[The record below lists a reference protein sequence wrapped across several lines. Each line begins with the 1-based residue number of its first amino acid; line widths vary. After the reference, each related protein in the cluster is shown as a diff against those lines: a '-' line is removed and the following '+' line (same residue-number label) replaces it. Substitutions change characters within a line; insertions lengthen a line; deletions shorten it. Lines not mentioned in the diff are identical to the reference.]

1 MEKIVRDAI
10 ARIDVVQNGTSA
22 SRGTGAL
29 VSDRLVLTA
38 LHVVADRKAMPPA
51 PIPGTIRLTFP
62 GGTTEARVLDE
73 FMDAEGDWVLLEC
86 LTPPRVRPLPLAD
99 LNERDVNFVTYGF
112 PDAQPT
118 DGMVQSGRI
127 ENFNGQIF
135 GVDAIQLFSDQA
147 AAGNGAP
154 VKGLSGAPLIVENAL
169 AGVIRVSLMQDQ
181 RNVAGTLYA
190 CPVPRIVD
198 RCGELLPLPDPCRG
212 LPGLTRRP
220 LPATPFRFLDRFT
233 DKDAEIFFGRNADI
247 RSLYDRLT
255 RDEAEPIVL
264 LYGQSGVGKSSFL
277 DAGVRPRLE
286 RTHEVRYVSRDPGA
300 TLLDTV
306 QRALSGEP
314 DLTKTA
320 PEQFAE
326 VWTRAEQKAGRPVI
340 VILDE
345 IDRAFSRPRAGNEE
359 VAQFFRAVEALGRAG
374 DHRPAGRLVLSFRK
388 DWLPEVQQ
396 QLDSRRQSYSKVF
409 LNSLDRAAIVDVVK
423 GLTTTRRLREQY
435 GLEMDPGL
443 PGLIADDLLEDRS
456 SAIAPTLQIL
466 LGKLWQEACDQDQSA
481 PRFTEAQYQALRSKG
496 LLLGDFLLQQLQKI
510 RQREPALV
518 DSGFALDVLAYH
530 TTPRRGAEQRSRTEL
545 ETTYASRAKDLRK
558 LIELCLETYLL
569 VDPGGDSSGQHGATR
584 LAHDSLAPLVRA
596 TYDASLSP
604 GQRARR
610 VVEGRTPQ
618 AGDRERGLL
627 DAADLRMVQR
637 GLTGMRDLLPAER
650 EWLRASDGRLR
661 LRRLAVRAAVVSL
674 VASLGWGV
682 YELSLKMDREAQIR
696 QPLLELGWS
705 YAHAS
710 NPHPREIAAS
720 LAADAELDAVNEQLR
735 RDRAASGTDDVP
747 AGGDSRAGE
756 TALQYKP
763 EGVDAATVIAD
774 LRKSFSVVDSGEH
787 LTSASP
793 AGNGGIMH
801 AVQYGEGVARIAVQ
815 KVAYTLVR
823 AGVTVCDISSFDNP
837 IRQAGIIR
845 VGVCAPED
853 MASPWDVAR
862 IRNFAS
868 TDVIDPLF
876 RRLPDLRTL
885 GLPGETLGLPSER
898 PVGTEGSYQVFE
910 RGHALWIESENSVIN
925 ILTDDGVW
933 REFHDDVPASQDL
946 ALPAHPSAKYF
957 NPNGGFR
964 RIWLQHQLEALLG
977 WPKSA
982 EIEVPDLTLQH
993 FAAGFMLRPLLAWP
1007 ARTLELGSVLV
1018 IATEAE
1024 HADGKHD
1031 EAGQWTTARP
1041 RR

>member
-10 ARIDVVQNGTSA
+10 ARIDVVYNGTSA

-29 VSDRLVLTA
+29 VSDRHVLTA
-38 LHVVADRKAMPPA
+38 LHVVADRKATPPV
-51 PIPGTIRLTFP
+51 PYPGTIRLTFP
-62 GGTTEARVLDE
+62 GGATEARMLDG
-73 FMDAEGDWVLLEC
+73 FLDAESDWVLLEC
-86 LTPPRVRPLPLAD
+86 LTPPRTRPLPLAD
-99 LNERDVNFVTYGF
+99 LNERDAGFVTYGF

-127 ENFNGQIF
+127 ENSNGKIF

-190 CPVPRIVD
+190 CPVPLIAD

-233 DKDAEIFFGRNADI
+233 DKDAEICFGRNADI
-247 RSLYDRLT
+247 RALYERLT

-286 RTHEVRYVSRDPGA
+286 RTHDVRYVARDPNA
-300 TLLDTV
+300 SLLDTV
-306 QRALSGEP
+306 QRALTGEP
-314 DLTKTA
+314 DLTKTT
-320 PEQFAE
+320 PERFAE
-326 VWTRAEQKAGRPVI
+326 VWTRAELKAGRPVI

-345 IDRAFSRPRAGNEE
+345 LDRAFSRPQTGGDE

-374 DHRPAGRLVLSFRK
+374 DERPAGRLVLTFRK
-388 DWLPEVQQ
+388 DWLPEIQL

-409 LNSLDRAAIVDVVK
+409 LNSLDRAGIIEVVK

-435 GLEMDPGL
+435 GLAIDPAL

-466 LGKLWQEACDQDQSA
+466 LSKLWKEACARDQSA
-481 PRFTEAQYQALRSKG
+481 PRFSEEQYAALRSQG
-496 LLLGDFLLQQLQKI
+496 LLLGDFLQQQLQHI
-510 RQREPALV
+510 RQREPELV

-530 TTPRRGAEQRSRTEL
+530 TTPRLGAEQRSKIEL
-545 ETTYASRAKDLRK
+545 ETTYASRAQDLRK
-558 LIELCLETYLL
+558 LVELCLETYLL
-569 VDPGGDSSGQHGATR
+569 ADPGGDGSVQHGATR

-596 TYDASLSP
+596 AFDASISP

-610 VVEGRTPQ
+610 VIEGRTPQ
-618 AGDRERGLL
+618 ASDVEGGLL
-627 DAADLRMVQR
+627 DAADLQLVRR
-637 GLTGMRDLLPAER
+637 GLRGMRDLRPAEQQ
-650 EWLRASDGRLR
+650 WLQASEHRLR
-661 LRRLAVRAAVVSL
+661 LSRYAVRAFIVSL
-674 VASLGWGV
+674 VASLAWGA
-682 YELSLKMDREAQIR
+682 YEFSLKVKREAEIR
-696 QPLLELGWS
+696 QPLLALGWS

-710 NPHPREIAAS
+710 NPHPHEIAAS

-735 RDRAASGTDDVP
+735 RDRAASGTDDMP
-747 AGGDSRAGE
+747 AGSDSRAGE

-763 EGVDAATVIAD
+763 EGVDAAAVIAE

-787 LTSASP
+787 LSSP
-793 AGNGGIMH
+793 SPDGNGGIVH
-801 AVQYGEGVARIAVQ
+801 VVHYGEGVSRIAVQ

-837 IRQAGIIR
+837 VRQAGIIR
-845 VGVCAPED
+845 VGPCPPEN
-853 MASPWDVAR
+853 MASPWNVAR

-868 TDVIDPLF
+868 TDVIDPVF

-885 GLPGETLGLPSER
+885 GLPAETLGLPSER

-910 RGHALWIESENSVIN
+910 RGLALWIESENSVIN
-925 ILTDDGVW
+925 ILTNDGVW
-933 REFHDDVPASQDL
+933 REFHDDIPASQDL
-946 ALPAHPSAKYF
+946 VLPANPAAKLF
-957 NPNGGFR
+957 NPTGGFR
-964 RIWLQHQLEALLG
+964 RVWLQHKLETLLG
-977 WPKSA
+977 WPQAA
-982 EIEVPDLTLQH
+982 EVGVPDLTLQH
-993 FAAGFMLRPLLAWP
+993 FDAGFMLRPQQAWP
-1007 ARTLELGSVLV
+1007 PRTLEPGSVMV
-1018 IATEAE
+1018 IATEVE
-1024 HADGKHD
+1024 HAEGKHD
-1031 EAGQWTTARP
+1031 EVGKWATAKP